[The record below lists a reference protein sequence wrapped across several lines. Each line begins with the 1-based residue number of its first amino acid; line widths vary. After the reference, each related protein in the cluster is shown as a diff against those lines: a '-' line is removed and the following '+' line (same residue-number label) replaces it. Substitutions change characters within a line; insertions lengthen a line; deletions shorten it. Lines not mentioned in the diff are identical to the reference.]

1 MPVDRYGITPYGY
14 SGLGYGVA
22 RGVGRLIG
30 QRYRGPSAPTRTMV
44 KRKKKPLRG
53 YRNSFAARVRN
64 LGSYKHNTQSDAT
77 VTSALTHNSIYTTS
91 LTTKIDAGDGI
102 GQRDGDAIFINAVK
116 IQGAVHSAAAV
127 TGANMIRI
135 LILWSGEEYNVT
147 ASTSGL
153 TTSEIFHAGAS
164 ALVSNGMINSKACTV
179 IYDETVDI
187 NSLLT
192 TTAECKTIYASVPIN
207 QKFNYQAGAS
217 VYGKIK
223 NLYLVVIGSIVGGSG
238 SVGNFLLNT
247 DVIFQNS

>member
-1 MPVDRYGITPYGY
+1 MNYANPYNVARYGIPMAIGAYQG
-14 SGLGYGVA
+14 A
-22 RGVGRLIG
+22 NQRIG
-30 QRYRGPSAPTRTMV
+30 QRFRGPAAPTRTLV
-44 KRKKKPLRG
+44 RRKKKAVRG

-77 VTSALTHNSIYTTS
+77 VTSAMTHNSIYTTA

-153 TTSEIFHAGAS
+153 TNAEIFHAGAS
-164 ALVSNGMINSKACTV
+164 ALVSQGMINSKAVTC

-192 TTAECKTIYASVPIN
+192 TTAEVKSIYASVPIN

-217 VYGKIK
+217 VFGKVK
-223 NLYLVVIGSIVGGSG
+223 NLYLVVVGSIIGGSG